1 MKTWNRVQSKTA
13 NKETKLFNCR
23 NQIPGVLIARLLLQM
38 SVTQIS
44 LFSGAQS
51 PASGPGFGGLN
62 EDMLASWRKNL
73 EQSLMAGAGPGVFP
87 WSQERPGARTPG
99 SPGTQRSETPAT
111 DRATPGFERFGGLGE
126 RPEPGRGSPSDTE
139 TERLSPGARSEASGS
154 GGKSGDAG
162 VSPTPSPLPPSF
174 PGGQGLVQARS
185 FANTVN
191 TNTSSGS
198 GSQLSIPPLFTS
210 RIPKGDPLE
219 ERLHDMLR

>member
-1 MKTWNRVQSKTA
+1 
-13 NKETKLFNCR
+13 
-23 NQIPGVLIARLLLQM
+23 M
-38 SVTQIS
+38 SESDPRCPDSEDLVTNVS
-44 LFSGAQS
+44 HSLSRLFSGAQS

-73 EQSLMAGAGPGVFP
+73 EQSLMAGAGAGPGVFP
-87 WSQERPGARTPG
+87 WTQERPGARTPG
-99 SPGTQRSETPAT
+99 SPNTQRSETPAT
-111 DRATPGFERFGGLGE
+111 DRATPGFERFGLGE

-139 TERLSPGARSEASGS
+139 TERMSPAARSEGSGS